1 MSLKNLVKASCRRY
15 IEETPQ
21 VKQARIY
28 AEARSTWDQW
38 QQDQEELI
46 TLWIT
51 EQDQNGNS
59 TLDKDYPQLEPVPA
73 YRLQFGVGGTC
84 TIWLNIAGIT
94 TKEEYTTTLARARE
108 EAYQHAL
115 ATSRYGSTGITTLPG
130 RIEEVVPAGIRD
142 IAARFSR

>member
-1 MSLKNLVKASCRRY
+1 MSLKNLTKASCKRY
-15 IEETPQ
+15 IEEVPQ

-38 QQDQEELI
+38 KQDQEELI

-51 EQDQNGNS
+51 ENGR
-59 TLDKDYPQLEPVPA
+59 LDKDYPQLEPVPA
-73 YRLQFGVGGTC
+73 YRLQFGVGGAC
-84 TIWLNIAGIT
+84 TIWINIAACT

-130 RIEEVVPAGIRD
+130 RVEEVVPAGIRD
-142 IAARFSR
+142 ITARFSR

>member
-1 MSLKNLVKASCRRY
+1 MSLKNLVRSSCRRY
-15 IEETPQ
+15 IEEVPQ

-38 QQDQEELI
+38 RKDQEELI

-51 EQDQNGNS
+51 ENGR
-59 TLDKDYPQLEPVPA
+59 LDKDYPQLEHVPA

-84 TIWLNIAGIT
+84 TIWLNIAAIT
-94 TKEEYTTTLARARE
+94 TKAEYTTTLARARE

-130 RIEEVVPAGIRD
+130 RVEEVVPAGLRD
-142 IAARFSR
+142 ITARFSR